1 MHNQCLETDRLP
13 ELLLQDGEHVQI
25 LDCSVHLVNF
35 CHEVRNAHLFSHH
48 LSVAR
53 WPFARTFAVFLLASE
68 IVLVVDVPLALMQ
81 FIKITGQVLF
91 AHSLQ
96 EFVRLHECSDKLL
109 SGL

>member
-13 ELLLQDGEHVQI
+13 ELLLQDVEHVQI

-96 EFVRLHECSDKLL
+96 EFGRLHECSDKLL
-109 SGL
+109 SGF